1 MLDPSIDDPGRFLVY
16 DLDLGLGL
24 GLVLALF
31 RSGPNMSEPKSWSR
45 SMALTA
51 AGPMSLLRR
60 FRSSCYQR
68 VRKVSGR
75 YTAAPEF

>member
-24 GLVLALF
+24 VLALF
-31 RSGPNMSEPKSWSR
+31 RSGPNMSEPKSRSR